1 MPEVMERVEVME
13 MVEVMEWFAV
23 VQWLTSRLTKPATV
37 SEKENLELMLYP
49 NFSTGQLPF
58 SQTMH
63 PDWFKLVT

>member
-1 MPEVMERVEVME
+1 MSHPPSYHWPMNKEELAIACIMY
-13 MVEVMEWFAV
+13 
-23 VQWLTSRLTKPATV
+23 V